1 MLENINIE
9 VILVMVGM
17 LTALTNIV
25 VQVIK
30 QVTWNKL
37 PTNILVLLVAMVL
50 CLGAFVAYA
59 QVNGIPITWYL
70 IGAVVVLGFLVAFA
84 AMFGFDKL
92 KEALSSGGKPNVK
105 EQRH

>member
-50 CLGAFVAYA
+50 CLGAFCAYA

-92 KEALSSGGKPNVK
+92 KEALSNGGKPNVK
-105 EQRH
+105 EQSH

>member
-1 MLENINIE
+1 MLENINLE

-92 KEALSSGGKPNVK
+92 KEALSNGGKPNVK
-105 EQRH
+105 EQSH

>member
-92 KEALSSGGKPNVK
+92 KEALSNGGKPNVK
-105 EQRH
+105 EQSH

>member
-70 IGAVVVLGFLVAFA
+70 IGAVIVLGFLVAFA

-92 KEALSSGGKPNVK
+92 KEALSNGGKPNVK
-105 EQRH
+105 EQSH